1 MAVKKRETNTPELGP
16 ASGNKAVTGRTVS
29 PSGPAPPPSA
39 RPGVAVASGTAPKAG
54 TPKPSATQAP
64 PPKPS
69 TVKASVA
76 PVKLTERQLEFLK
89 MIHGTKEPGFLV
101 GRKADQRTIDA
112 LMDRK
117 LIKKGAKDRE
127 SGNFRYFVS
136 RAGEKHLTSS
146 PPTA

>member
-1 MAVKKRETNTPELGP
+1 MAVKRKVSDKPESGSASPP
-16 ASGNKAVTGRTVS
+16 AAKADL
-29 PSGPAPPPSA
+29 
-39 RPGVAVASGTAPKAG
+39 AVASGTARKAG
-54 TPKPSATQAP
+54 TPEPSASIAIS
-64 PPKPS
+64 PKPAPAK
-69 TVKASVA
+69 TAAA

-136 RAGEKHLTSS
+136 KAGEKHLTSS
-146 PPTA
+146 PPSA

>member
-1 MAVKKRETNTPELGP
+1 MAVKKKTTNNLEGGSASPPVAETDL
-16 ASGNKAVTGRTVS
+16 
-29 PSGPAPPPSA
+29 
-39 RPGVAVASGTAPKAG
+39 AVASGTAPKAG
-54 TPKPSATQAP
+54 TPEPSATQATP
-64 PPKPS
+64 PRPA
-69 TVKASVA
+69 TAKAAAA

-127 SGNFRYFVS
+127 SGNFRYSVS
-136 RAGEKHLTSS
+136 KAGEKHLTSS

>member
-1 MAVKKRETNTPELGP
+1 MAVKKKATETPESGS
-16 ASGNKAVTGRTVS
+16 ASPKKAATRRGMAPR
-29 PSGPAPPPSA
+29 PPPAASL
-39 RPGVAVASGTAPKAG
+39 RTELAVASGTAPKAG
-54 TPKPSATQAP
+54 TPKPSATQAA
-64 PPKPS
+64 PPKPA
-69 TVKASVA
+69 TAKAAAA

-101 GRKADQRTIDA
+101 ARKADQRTIDA

-127 SGNFRYFVS
+127 SGNFRYSVS
-136 RAGEKHLTSS
+136 KAGEKHLTSS

>member
-1 MAVKKRETNTPELGP
+1 MAVKKKATDKHESGSASPP
-16 ASGNKAVTGRTVS
+16 AAQTDL
-29 PSGPAPPPSA
+29 
-39 RPGVAVASGTAPKAG
+39 AVASGTAPKVG
-54 TPKPSATQAP
+54 TPQPSAAKATS
-64 PPKPS
+64 PKPA
-69 TVKASVA
+69 TAKTAAA

-127 SGNFRYFVS
+127 SGNFRYSVS
-136 RAGEKHLTSS
+136 KAGEKHLTSS

>member
-1 MAVKKRETNTPELGP
+1 MAVKKKETNTSE
-16 ASGNKAVTGRTVS
+16 SGS
-29 PSGPAPPPSA
+29 PSAKKAATRGEVSRVSSA
-39 RPGVAVASGTAPKAG
+39 TSLSSPRELAVASGTAPKAG
-54 TPKPSATQAP
+54 TPKPSATQATP
-64 PPKPS
+64 PRPATAKS
-69 TVKASVA
+69 AAV

-112 LMDRK
+112 LIDRK

-127 SGNFRYFVS
+127 SGNFRYSVS

-146 PPTA
+146 PPSA

>member
-1 MAVKKRETNTPELGP
+1 MAVKKKATETP
-16 ASGNKAVTGRTVS
+16 ASGSAAPRNGCDRSTGM
-29 PSGPAPPPSA
+29 
-39 RPGVAVASGTAPKAG
+39 AVASGTAPKAG
-54 TPKPSATQAP
+54 TPRPSATQAA
-64 PPKPS
+64 PPKPA
-69 TVKASVA
+69 TAKAAAA

-127 SGNFRYFVS
+127 SGNFRYSVS
-136 RAGEKHLTSS
+136 KAGEKHLTSS

>member
-1 MAVKKRETNTPELGP
+1 MAVKKKTTDKTESGSATPPAARTNL
-16 ASGNKAVTGRTVS
+16 
-29 PSGPAPPPSA
+29 
-39 RPGVAVASGTAPKAG
+39 AVASGTAPKAG
-54 TPKPSATQAP
+54 TPKPSAAKAAL
-64 PPKPS
+64 PKPA
-69 TVKASVA
+69 TAKTAAA

-127 SGNFRYFVS
+127 SGNFRYSVS
-136 RAGEKHLTSS
+136 KAGEKHLTTS